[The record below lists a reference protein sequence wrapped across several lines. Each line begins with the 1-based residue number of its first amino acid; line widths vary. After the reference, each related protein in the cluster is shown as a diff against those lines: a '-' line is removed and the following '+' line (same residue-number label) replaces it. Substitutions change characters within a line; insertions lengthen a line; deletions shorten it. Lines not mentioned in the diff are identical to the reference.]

1 MARFGLAVV
10 NGTLV
15 VPFVG
20 TLRADV
26 AARDGKIVQIGDGI
40 ATWDADSVVD
50 ANEKLV
56 FPGGV
61 DAHFHIGIYRPIAED
76 AESET
81 RSALVG
87 GVSTVVSYFR
97 TGSHYLNRSGAYR
110 EIFPEVLAATHG
122 HAFTDY
128 GYHIAIMTSQQVD
141 EVDWLGRGNGG
152 GALKYLMVYK

>member
-26 AARDGKIVQIGDGI
+26 AARDGKIVQIADAI
-40 ATWDADSVVD
+40 PLSDADSVVD
-50 ANEKLV
+50 ATGKLV

-61 DAHFHIGIYRPIAED
+61 DAHFHIGIYRPLAED

-87 GVSTVVSYFR
+87 GVTTVVSYFR
-97 TGSHYLNRSGAYR
+97 TGSHYLNRTGPYR
-110 EIFPEVLAATHG
+110 EIFPEGLASTYG
-122 HAFTDY
+122 PAFTDY
-128 GYHIAIMTSQQVD
+128 GYHIPPLTRQPVHK
-141 EVDWLGRGNGG
+141 VLC
-152 GALKYLMVYK
+152 LL